1 MTPLEKAD
9 RRPQATRHAQLMGQA
24 QSTRHAFLKTSVVA
38 AVGALALGLALPAAA
53 GAVATGAAAT
63 SATADPLPPGAVAL
77 PPPALLGVAPVPG
90 AVAAAAQPSPNMGI
104 LDVSPDQGVAGSPM
118 AVSGS
123 HLPANAKV
131 ELTWSTANVTWL
143 LDPEADTVNYLGRDE
158 TKFSTVLAT
167 TTTDKN
173 GHFQLALKAPQDWGG
188 VHDIYAVIG
197 GQEVAHGG
205 FITLRSL
212 TVTPLRGPIGTP
224 ITITYSGLGA
234 SEYEGGGAL
243 LYDNHFVGEMMANWT
258 RGVARVTI
266 RASGPVGAHIIEVG
280 DAVDNLYLNLPQ
292 STLPYAKGGT
302 ARFVVTGDD
311 GRPPPSIDWPVKVGP
326 TVTDVTTLKA
336 TGLAQKS
343 PVTAHLATT
352 SGQVG
357 SSVEL
362 RASGVTAGGPVQLV
376 WSTVVG
382 NRINC
387 HGVCWAFVSQTLA
400 TATPAGGSLHA
411 LIKIPDGL
419 GGWHVVQLVQGRK
432 VLSQVPFY
440 VEESIVGRGVSSLV
454 VKEGQAFSV
463 HLKGVGWT
471 QLDNTVAVDYDNSY
485 VGYGCGFNS
494 NGDVVLNL
502 HATGGPGTHLIDIY
516 PVLYTL
522 SPSFANTPFGMLP
535 VLTYQKDEPG
545 LALGYKLPAIRL
557 AVTVVN

>member
-1 MTPLEKAD
+1 M
-9 RRPQATRHAQLMGQA
+9 
-24 QSTRHAFLKTSVVA
+24 
-38 AVGALALGLALPAAA
+38 AA
-53 GAVATGAAAT
+53 GAATT
-63 SATADPLPPGAVAL
+63 SLPAGSVL
-77 PPPALLGVAPVPG
+77 LTPPAIPGVAPVPG
-90 AVAAAAQPSPNMGI
+90 APAAAAQPSATMGI
-104 LDVSPDQGVAGSPM
+104 LDVSPDQGVAGTP
-118 AVSGS
+118 VTISGS
-123 HLPANAKV
+123 HLPANAQV
-131 ELTWSTANVTWL
+131 ELTWSTANVTWAL
-143 LDPEADTVNYLGRDE
+143 QPEADTVNYLGREE
-158 TKFSTVLAT
+158 TKFAVVLDR
-167 TTTDKN
+167 TTTDRS
-173 GHFQLALKAPQDWGG
+173 GYFRVALKAPQDWGG

-197 GQEVAHGG
+197 GQEDAHGG
-205 FITLRSL
+205 FITKRLL

-224 ITITYSGLGA
+224 ITIVYSGLGA

-258 RGVARVTI
+258 RGVARVTV
-266 RASGPVGAHIIEVG
+266 RASGPVGTHVIEVG

-292 STLPYAKGGT
+292 STLPYANGGT
-302 ARFVVTGDD
+302 AKFVVTKDD
-311 GRPPPSIDWPVKVGP
+311 GPPKPSVDWPVNVAP
-326 TVTDVTTLKA
+326 TLTDVTTLKA
-336 TGLAQKS
+336 VGLADKTS
-343 PVTAHLATT
+343 VTARLAST
-352 SGQVG
+352 SGPVDTN
-357 SSVEL
+357 VEL
-362 RASGVTAGGPVQLV
+362 RATGLSGRGPVQLV

-411 LIKIPDGL
+411 MITVPDGL
-419 GGWHVVQLVQGRK
+419 GGWHVVQLVQGGK
-432 VLSQVPFY
+432 VLSQVPYY
-440 VEESIVGRGVSSLV
+440 VEESIVGNGVSPLV
-454 VKEGQAFSV
+454 VKQGQPFTV

-557 AVTVVN
+557 ALTVVG

>member
-1 MTPLEKAD
+1 MTAPANVSRQAKVI
-9 RRPQATRHAQLMGQA
+9 RPAR
-24 QSTRHAFLKTSVVA
+24 LKTSAVT
-38 AVGALALGLALPAAA
+38 AVGALALGLALPVAAGAAAA
-53 GAVATGAAAT
+53 GAAVASAT
-63 SATADPLPPGAVAL
+63 VASATAVPLPPGAVAL
-77 PPPALLGVAPVPG
+77 TPPAVPGVAPVPG
-90 AVAAAAQPSPNMGI
+90 ALAAEAQPSPTMGI
-104 LDVSPDQGVAGSPM
+104 LDVSPDQGIAGSPM
-118 AVSGS
+118 TISGA

-131 ELTWSTANVTWL
+131 ELTWSSANVTWL

-158 TKFSTVLAT
+158 TKFFTVLAT
-167 TTTDKN
+167 TTT
-173 GHFQLALKAPQDWGG
+173 GTSGSFHLALRAPLDWGG

-197 GQEVAHGG
+197 GQEDAHGG

-212 TVTPLRGPIGTP
+212 TVSPLRGPIGTP
-224 ITITYSGLGA
+224 VTVTYSGLGA

-266 RASGPVGAHIIEVG
+266 RATGPVGTHIIEVG

-292 STLPYAKGGT
+292 STLPYANGGT
-302 ARFVVTGDD
+302 ARFIVTKDD
-311 GRPPPSIDWPVKVGP
+311 GRPSPSIDWPAHVAP
-326 TVTDVTTLKA
+326 TLTDVTTLKA

-343 PVTAHLATT
+343 HVSAQLAST
-352 SGQVG
+352 SGQIG

-362 RASGVTAGGPVQLV
+362 GASGVTATSPVQLV

-400 TATPAGGSLHA
+400 TANPAGGALHA

-419 GGWHVVQLVQGRK
+419 GGWHVVQLVQGGK

-440 VEESIVGRGVSSLV
+440 VEESIAGPGVSSLV

-535 VLTYQKDEPG
+535 VLSYQRDEPG

-557 AVTVVN
+557 AVTVVS

>member
-1 MTPLEKAD
+1 
-9 RRPQATRHAQLMGQA
+9 
-24 QSTRHAFLKTSVVA
+24 
-38 AVGALALGLALPAAA
+38 
-53 GAVATGAAAT
+53 
-63 SATADPLPPGAVAL
+63 
-77 PPPALLGVAPVPG
+77 VAPVPG
-90 AVAAAAQPSPNMGI
+90 VEAAVAQPSPNMGI
-104 LDVSPDQGVAGSPM
+104 LDVSPDQGVVGTPLTI
-118 AVSGS
+118 SGS

-158 TKFSTVLAT
+158 TKFAVVLDT
-167 TTTDKN
+167 LTTDKS
-173 GHFQLALKAPQDWGG
+173 GYFRVALRAPQDWGG

-197 GQEVAHGG
+197 GVEDAHGG

-212 TVTPLRGPIGTP
+212 TVTPRSGPIGTP

-266 RASGPVGAHIIEVG
+266 RASGPAGTHIIEVG

-302 ARFVVTGDD
+302 ARFVVTKDD
-311 GRPPPSIDWPVKVGP
+311 GPPRPSIGWPANVAP
-326 TVTDVTTLKA
+326 TVNDVTTLKT
-336 TGLAQKS
+336 TGLAEKS
-343 PVTAHLATT
+343 TVTAKLGST
-352 SGQVG
+352 SGPVNT
-357 SSVEL
+357 SVAL
-362 RASGVTAGGPVQLV
+362 SASGVGGSSPVQLV

-400 TATPAGGSLHA
+400 TATPSGGSLHA
-411 LIKIPDGL
+411 MIKVPDGL
-419 GGWHVVQLVQGRK
+419 GGWHVVQLVQRGT

-440 VEESIVGRGVSSLV
+440 VEESVVGNGVAPLV
-454 VKEGQAFSV
+454 VKEGQPFTV

-535 VLTYQKDEPG
+535 VLTYQRDEPA

-557 AVTVVN
+557 ALTVVS